1 MKSWVAWRQICCHIQ
16 AGILNSALFCRYQ
29 TEAAAQMAILQ
40 DFERDME
47 QLASLQ
53 LHPAART
60 DRHSRLIHLIPEQK
74 MRDWAARC
82 KRDHDHFAKKV

>member
-1 MKSWVAWRQICCHIQ
+1 MAAR
-16 AGILNSALFCRYQ
+16 LEDTRNALCLRNPVKIMTWLCRYQ

-40 DFERDME
+40 NFERDME

-82 KRDHDHFAKKV
+82 